1 MPRNRGLGKGLSAL
15 IPEGVAAP
23 VAEERPGGVQEIPL
37 SAIVPNP
44 YQPRRRF
51 RESGL
56 QELAASIRVHGVVE
70 PVVVRPLGGE
80 FQLISGE
87 RRVRAARLAGLAS
100 VPAVVR
106 ACDER
111 EMAEVALVENLQR
124 EDLSPVEEASAYQRL
139 VEEFGWTQEAI
150 GEKVGKSRSH
160 IANLIR
166 LLQLPASVLEALDNG
181 QLSAAHGKV
190 LLSVAEEE
198 RSRWATLAI
207 EHGWSVAD
215 LSQRIEAAGR
225 SRSRPEMAHNAEV
238 HLESM
243 AAELRRRIGL
253 PVQVKGSGQR
263 GRVEIRYSSLAEL
276 ERLVELLS
284 GDDGVDEDFVV

>member
-80 FQLISGE
+80 FQLVSGE

-160 IANLIR
+160 VANLIR

-198 RSRWATLAI
+198 RSRWASLAI
-207 EHGWSVAD
+207 EHGWSVAE
-215 LSQRIEAAGR
+215 LSHRIEAAGR
-225 SRSRPEMAHNAEV
+225 SRSRPEMAQNAEV

>member
-1 MPRNRGLGKGLSAL
+1 VPRNRGLGKGLSAL
-15 IPEGVAAP
+15 IPEAVPAP
-23 VAEERPGGVQEIPL
+23 VAEERAGGVQEIPL

-56 QELAASIRVHGVVE
+56 QELAASIRIHGVVE
-70 PVVVRPLGGE
+70 PVVVRPLGEE
-80 FQLISGE
+80 FQLVSGE
-87 RRVRAARLAGLAS
+87 RRVRAARLAGLSS

-166 LLQLPASVLEALDNG
+166 LLQLPASVLQALDNG
-181 QLSAAHGKV
+181 ELSAAHGKV
-190 LLSVAEEE
+190 LLSVSEEE

-207 EHGWSVAD
+207 DQGWSVAE
-215 LSQRIEAAGR
+215 LSRRIEAAGR
-225 SRSRPEMAHNAEV
+225 SRSRAQVAPGSKL

-263 GRVEIRYSSLAEL
+263 GRVEIHYSSLAEL

-284 GDDGVDEDFVV
+284 GDEGVDEDFVV

>member
-15 IPEGVAAP
+15 IPEGATAP
-23 VAEERPGGVQEIPL
+23 VAEERSGGVQEVPL

-80 FQLISGE
+80 FQLVSGE
-87 RRVRAARLAGLAS
+87 RRVRAARLAGLSS

-124 EDLSPVEEASAYQRL
+124 EDLSPVEEAAAYQRL

-166 LLQLPASVLEALDNG
+166 LLQLPASVLEAMDNG
-181 QLSAAHGKV
+181 ELTAAHGKV

-198 RSRWATLAI
+198 RGRWATLAI
-207 EHGWSVAD
+207 EQGWSVAE
-215 LSQRIEAAGR
+215 LSRRIEAAGR
-225 SRSRPEMAHNAEV
+225 ATSRVQPAQGSEL

-253 PVQVKGSGQR
+253 PVQVKGSGER

-284 GDDGVDEDFVV
+284 GEEGVDEDFVV